1 LAKEFGVP
9 FFETS
14 AKRGLRV
21 EAAFSAMARSCVGES
36 KSATGNNSGVGGGT
50 VRLRETAKGGNKSS
64 CC

>member
-1 LAKEFGVP
+1 ME
-9 FFETS
+9 E
-14 AKRGLRV
+14 
-21 EAAFSAMARSCVGES
+21 AFSAMARSCVGES